1 MRTVGS
7 SAYRGSVP
15 DAPTPGW
22 IRRLAR
28 ASMRHRGVAI
38 TALAASALGVSL
50 DAIGPLLTRSAVDE
64 AVAGST
70 ATLVP
75 IVVAILALALV
86 RFAAAFLRRFM
97 GGRLALD
104 VQHDLRRQ
112 VFAAVQRLDGER
124 QDALRT
130 GQVVSRAI
138 TDLKLMQ
145 ALLAIVPLSLGY
157 VVLVVVVAG
166 RDAVAVAAAHRRRAR
181 GRCRWRVDR
190 GAQPQGAVPG
200 DLVGPAAARPTSPQ
214 RVEERSPA
222 SAS

>member
-1 MRTVGS
+1 M
-7 SAYRGSVP
+7 P

-22 IRRLAR
+22 IRRLVR
-28 ASMRHRGVAI
+28 ASLRHRGVAI
-38 TALAASALGVSL
+38 TALVASALGVSL

-70 ATLVP
+70 ATLAP
-75 IVVAILALALV
+75 IVAAILGLAVV
-86 RFAAAFLRRFM
+86 RFVAAFLRRYL

-138 TDLKLMQ
+138 TDLNLLQ
-145 ALLAIVPLSLGY
+145 ALLAIVPLALGY
-157 VVLVVVVAG
+157 VVLVVASLVAMLWLSPLLTVVA
-166 RDAVAVAAAHRRRAR
+166 ARRAR
-181 GRCRWRVDR
+181 RVAGWITLR
-190 GAQPQGAVPG
+190 SREGAVPG
-200 DLVGPAAARPTSPQ
+200 HLVGPAARGRHRRSTS
-214 RVEERSPA
+214 RRRSPA
-222 SAS
+222 SGW

>member
-1 MRTVGS
+1 M
-7 SAYRGSVP
+7 
-15 DAPTPGW
+15 
-22 IRRLAR
+22 
-28 ASMRHRGVAI
+28 
-38 TALAASALGVSL
+38 
-50 DAIGPLLTRSAVDE
+50 GPLLTRSAVDQ

-138 TDLKLMQ
+138 TDLNLLQ
-145 ALLAIVPLSLGY
+145 ALLSIVPLALGY
-157 VVLVVVVAG
+157 VVLVVAS
-166 RDAVAVAAAHRRRAR
+166 VAAMLWLSPLLTRRRAR
-181 GRCRWRVDR
+181 RACRWPR
-190 GAQPQGAVPG
+190 GSRCAAARRCSRPPG
-200 DLVGPAAARPTSPQ
+200 RPSSARPTSPSTS
-214 RVEERSPA
+214 RRRSPA
-222 SAS
+222 SAW